1 MQKKW
6 GRRLTL
12 RYRRLWTI
20 QPHSSQ
26 YKPVSC
32 QLIVGVFSRHVVSR
46 TRISF
51 EQGKNLSHLATT
63 RGKGKTCNTTMAEQ
77 AREYVWGKGSNWI
90 QLFQINHTL
99 NVNRSLTICFPLTMH
114 GKPIG
119 TFQFV
124 FVNISACELSK
135 EKPTFVFSFKEE
147 DEDEDYL
154 IHTLFLKNVS
164 FCYARFEGH
173 SCMQPFCH
181 VVIYFNA
188 TFFFFYTRPVTS
200 LFRCILIHNKVNLTS
215 L

>member
-1 MQKKW
+1 
-6 GRRLTL
+6 
-12 RYRRLWTI
+12 
-20 QPHSSQ
+20 
-26 YKPVSC
+26 
-32 QLIVGVFSRHVVSR
+32 
-46 TRISF
+46 
-51 EQGKNLSHLATT
+51 
-63 RGKGKTCNTTMAEQ
+63 
-77 AREYVWGKGSNWI
+77 
-90 QLFQINHTL
+90 
-99 NVNRSLTICFPLTMH
+99 MH

-173 SCMQPFCH
+173 SCMQLFCH

-188 TFFFFYTRPVTS
+188 TFFFF
-200 LFRCILIHNKVNLTS
+200 LFIQDPLRRFSAVY
-215 L
+215 